1 VSAPALSIV
10 LPCYN
15 EGGNLPGVLERFRK
29 VRETLDFEL
38 VLVDNGSTDDSCA
51 ILERELARPENAFA
65 RVVTVPKNIG
75 YGHGIQSGLKSC
87 AAEVVGYS
95 HADLQCPPEDIAR
108 AFRLFE
114 KESAGSRLVLVKGRR
129 TRRAFRDE
137 RAVSSVYNT
146 LCRWVT
152 GRDLGDVNAQPK
164 MFHRSLLPELTQG
177 PPDFSYDLFVLY
189 RASLLGASLV
199 EMEVAFE
206 ARQYGQSKWAHNRIS
221 RLKTILK
228 ALVRLAQIRAQCRW
242 SVS

>member
-95 HADLQCPPEDIAR
+95 HADLQCPPEDILR
-108 AFRLFE
+108 AFQIFK
-114 KESAGSRLVLVKGRR
+114 KESLEGGDVLVKGKR

-137 RAVSSVYNT
+137 RAVSSVYNK
-146 LCRWVT
+146 LCRWIT
-152 GRDLGDVNAQPK
+152 GFELGDVNAQPK
-164 MFHRSLLPELTQG
+164 VFHRNILPEIVQG

-189 RASLLGASLV
+189 RAALRGV
-199 EMEVAFE
+199 KIIEMEVVFE
-206 ARQYGQSKWAHNRIS
+206 ARQYGQSKWAYNRIS
-221 RLKTILK
+221 RIKTILK
-228 ALVRLAQIRAQCRW
+228 ALVRIFQIRIQCLW
-242 SVS
+242 SSA